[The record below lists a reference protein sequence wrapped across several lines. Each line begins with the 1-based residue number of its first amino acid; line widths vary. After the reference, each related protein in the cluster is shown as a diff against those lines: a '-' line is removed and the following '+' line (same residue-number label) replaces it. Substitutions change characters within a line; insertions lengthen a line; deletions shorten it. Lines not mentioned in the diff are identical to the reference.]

1 MPDEL
6 AAPWE
11 KLFRL
16 HLSIVVNPGISGE
29 EFFSLVRLCRAK
41 AREVSYA
48 VREDKE
54 LLLNWPASD
63 SAAIALLKRSGFR
76 RTKFFATL
84 DIDEVPLL
92 RGEGKVRPIRGEDL
106 DRAAGL
112 WLEEIR
118 FDASFGAVQEIDST
132 HHLLRRQIQEILSDE
147 RIDAWVYEDQ
157 CSFYGIAVVSW
168 PESTSWVSPL
178 VTHPGHAYFSC
189 IYADPDY
196 RSRGVGKLLA
206 AHAHQRAREHGVQRI
221 ALHFSCLNPISPSF
235 WRNMGYRDLWNAWT
249 IDPTN

>member
-63 SAAIALLKRSGFR
+63 SA
-76 RTKFFATL
+76 
-84 DIDEVPLL
+84 
-92 RGEGKVRPIRGEDL
+92 
-106 DRAAGL
+106 
-112 WLEEIR
+112 
-118 FDASFGAVQEIDST
+118 
-132 HHLLRRQIQEILSDE
+132 
-147 RIDAWVYEDQ
+147 
-157 CSFYGIAVVSW
+157 
-168 PESTSWVSPL
+168 
-178 VTHPGHAYFSC
+178 
-189 IYADPDY
+189 
-196 RSRGVGKLLA
+196 
-206 AHAHQRAREHGVQRI
+206 
-221 ALHFSCLNPISPSF
+221 
-235 WRNMGYRDLWNAWT
+235 
-249 IDPTN
+249 